1 MPASEPVGHP
11 PAAHGR
17 VPVWDA
23 AVRLLHGSLAAT
35 VIVNLIR
42 DDGDR
47 LHRAIGYAAVA
58 IVALRLGWSFIARG
72 NGGIGKLRLSWRD
85 TCGYV
90 RALSHGQAPRHVAH
104 DPLGLWMVW
113 LLWAL
118 VLLLGLTGWM
128 SRLDAFW
135 GDDLVNGLHAWLAD
149 ILLVAVLLHLAGVA
163 AMSWLWKEN
172 LPGAMLT
179 GRKRAG
185 DGPAVNPGPG
195 ASPTQQNGVAVRD
208 PQPGDNDGQADPR
221 PRR

>member
-1 MPASEPVGHP
+1 MPALEPVP
-11 PAAHGR
+11 DRHGR

-23 AVRLLHGSLAAT
+23 AVRLLHAALAAT

-47 LHRAIGYAAVA
+47 LHRAIGYIAVG
-58 IVALRLGWSFIARG
+58 IVLMRLVWALVARG
-72 NGGIGKLRLSWRD
+72 PARLAHLRLSWRG
-85 TCGYV
+85 TWRYG
-90 RALSHGQAPRHVAH
+90 RALLQGHPPRHLAH

-135 GDDLVNGLHAWLAD
+135 GDDLVNGLHTWLAD

-163 AMSWLWKEN
+163 VMSWLWKEN
-172 LPGAMLT
+172 LPASMLT

-185 DGPAVNPGPG
+185 AGHEVPPGPG
-195 ASPTQQNGVAVRD
+195 VMQTHQNALAPHD
-208 PQPGDNDGQADPR
+208 PLPGDDHGPPDSR